1 VRQAT
6 GDKTLTLHAN
16 AANVN
21 ERKFHERCATSLGNE
36 NDKKVLFGA
45 DDENRNVWN

>member
-1 VRQAT
+1 
-6 GDKTLTLHAN
+6 LTLHAN

-21 ERKFHERCATSLGNE
+21 EKVPQRCATSLGTE

-45 DDENRNVWN
+45 DDENEMFGTDIDGEQ